1 MDKKENAQKWFQKL
15 EFLFQELP
23 DFDDPIW
30 DADQRNRWLTA
41 LEGIIGLY
49 IDVEHDPDE
58 YYFDEELPF

>member
-1 MDKKENAQKWFQKL
+1 MDKKENAQKWYQKL

-30 DADQRNRWLTA
+30 DADQRDRWLTA

-58 YYFDEELPF
+58 YHFDEELPF